1 LWRGRGSTDAL
12 QELEIGDGD
21 SVFTDNW
28 ACSDACHHWKGFHF
42 CGSGRICSHKPF
54 TVAGREVGDGDCE
67 ERHFGLTWDNTLN
80 GRRCWVLGF
89 ESTVLLIMI
98 DVSKKGTL
106 KAFWTYIYT
115 FRFSGNSTGISDTL
129 KSISDVVARFFLLG
143 V

>member
-1 LWRGRGSTDAL
+1 
-12 QELEIGDGD
+12 
-21 SVFTDNW
+21 
-28 ACSDACHHWKGFHF
+28 
-42 CGSGRICSHKPF
+42 
-54 TVAGREVGDGDCE
+54 
-67 ERHFGLTWDNTLN
+67 
-80 GRRCWVLGF
+80 
-89 ESTVLLIMI
+89 VLLIMI